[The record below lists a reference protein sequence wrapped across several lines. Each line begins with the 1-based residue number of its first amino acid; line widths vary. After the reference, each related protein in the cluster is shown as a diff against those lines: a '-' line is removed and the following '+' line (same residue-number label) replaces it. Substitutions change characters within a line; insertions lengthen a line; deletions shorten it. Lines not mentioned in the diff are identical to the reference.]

1 MSYRQYLK
9 EVFSNGTLKD
19 KLIDFLRTKFEDDE
33 SFDGEAEVAIYWFA
47 NGYHGGQRDE
57 LYSIMS
63 KSLYRPGRLMKSV
76 QDEGGIA
83 EMMYDELVRNKE
95 KFL

>member
-19 KLIDFLRTKFEDDE
+19 KLIDFLRTKFENDE
-33 SFDGEAEVAIYWFA
+33 SFDGEAEVAIFWFA
-47 NGYHGGQRDE
+47 NGYYGKKRDE
-57 LYSIMS
+57 LYAIKA
-63 KSLYRPGRLMKSV
+63 KSLYRPGRLMKSI

-83 EMMYDELVRNKE
+83 EMMYDVLIQNKD